1 VPGRS
6 DEFGLVLR
14 GSLSNIRTAK
24 ELWTHGA
31 ARAARH
37 CGRGDCGAVL
47 RCISPKLAL
56 TGSVDHRQESP
67 LIVVERKTFTQSEL
81 HRV

>member
-1 VPGRS
+1 
-6 DEFGLVLR
+6 
-14 GSLSNIRTAK
+14 
-24 ELWTHGA
+24 
-31 ARAARH
+31 
-37 CGRGDCGAVL
+37 
-47 RCISPKLAL
+47 LAL